1 MKTRV
6 GFLPRQ
12 KVFLPGQWKKTVK
25 TGNNRRQLAK
35 SVVHKTGYKYSAAY
49 SDMLIL
55 DEKRAP
61 CLLDMT
67 SKLKQLKMSLNKCK
81 KNQNQY
87 FAGD

>member
-1 MKTRV
+1 
-6 GFLPRQ
+6 
-12 KVFLPGQWKKTVK
+12 
-25 TGNNRRQLAK
+25 
-35 SVVHKTGYKYSAAY
+35 
-49 SDMLIL
+49 MLIL

-61 CLLDMT
+61 CLLHMT